1 MRMDEVTAVSNT
13 LAISHTTGRMTD
25 HIEVVNRVSGRRR
38 WTLEQ
43 KLAILHDAF
52 GPKGSLRAACERHDL
67 SAAQLYSWRR
77 QVVSGELTHAT
88 PAPTPAFAAVE
99 VAAADG
105 PAASAAA
112 WDNRINIE
120 LPSGVRLSID
130 PGVDPQALARVLSVL
145 RP

>member
-1 MRMDEVTAVSNT
+1 MDEVTAVSNT

-38 WTLEQ
+38 WTVEQ

-77 QVVSGELTHAT
+77 QVVSGELTHVT
-88 PAPTPAFAAVE
+88 PASPAFAAVE
-99 VAAADG
+99 VDEASI
-105 PAASAAA
+105 PAVSGSAS
-112 WDNRINIE
+112 RISIE
-120 LPSGVRLSID
+120 LPSGVRLTID
-130 PGVDPQALARVLSVL
+130 AGVDSQALARVLSVL